1 MIIICIILILLLIS
15 YINHKVN
22 LNKETKLFVPIGK
35 TVTVNNHSMN
45 IYSEGEG
52 ETSLVFMSG
61 GGTCSP
67 TLDFKSLY
75 NLMSDEYHIVVVEK
89 AGYGFSE
96 ITNVP
101 RDIDN
106 ILEETRKALE
116 LAGETGP
123 YVLFP
128 HSMSGIEALYWAQKY
143 PNEVLA
149 IVGLDPAVPATYDD
163 FEIKNSF
170 IRLVDFGAN
179 IGMARWI
186 PAICNSSA
194 AIEYG
199 TLSDEEK
206 ELYRVIFYRRTLT
219 KNMINEA
226 KCIKESAKKVGEI
239 GVPNIPM
246 LFFVSDGN
254 GTGWSKIQWQT
265 YIIDYINS
273 IENGE
278 YIELECSHYVH
289 DIKYEI
295 IAEKSKEYLRKLL
308 SE

>member
-15 YINHKVN
+15 FISHKVN
-22 LNKETKLFVPIGK
+22 LNKETELFVPIGNM
-35 TVTVNNHSMN
+35 VTVNNHSMH
-45 IYSEGEG
+45 IYTEGEG
-52 ETSLVFMSG
+52 EIPLVFMAG

-96 ITNVP
+96 ITNEP
-101 RDIDN
+101 RDIDT

-149 IVGLDPAVPATYDD
+149 IVGLDPAVPATYDN
-163 FEIKNSF
+163 FEMNNSL
-170 IRLVDFGAN
+170 ISLAKFGAN
-179 IGMARWI
+179 VGIARWI
-186 PAICNSSA
+186 PDICNSSA
-194 AIEYG
+194 AIETG

-219 KNMINEA
+219 KDMTNEVEY
-226 KCIKESAKKVGEI
+226 IKESAKKVGEF

-246 LFFVSDGN
+246 LFFVSNGD
-254 GTGWSKIQWQT
+254 GTGWSKTQWQN

-273 IENGE
+273 TENGE

-295 IAEKSKEYLRKLL
+295 IAEKSKEYLRNLL